1 MQSALQNEGLAFQAS
16 GIQPYFP
23 QSSSKWDFW
32 QKVIALTHQP
42 PAQALSGGYK
52 KKNPTFR
59 SGKLSLVLT
68 ELSSPFLQDSF
79 LA

>member
-1 MQSALQNEGLAFQAS
+1 MKAPGERDMQSALQNEDLAFQAT

-52 KKNPTFR
+52 NKTQHFKVESYP
-59 SGKLSLVLT
+59 
-68 ELSSPFLQDSF
+68 
-79 LA
+79 

>member
-1 MQSALQNEGLAFQAS
+1 MQSALQNKDLAFQVT
-16 GIQPYFP
+16 GVQPHFP

-32 QKVIALTHQP
+32 QKVVALTHQP

-52 KKNPTFR
+52 KKNSAFE
-59 SGKLSLVLT
+59 SVKLSLVPP
-68 ELSSPFLQDSF
+68 ELFSPFLQDSI